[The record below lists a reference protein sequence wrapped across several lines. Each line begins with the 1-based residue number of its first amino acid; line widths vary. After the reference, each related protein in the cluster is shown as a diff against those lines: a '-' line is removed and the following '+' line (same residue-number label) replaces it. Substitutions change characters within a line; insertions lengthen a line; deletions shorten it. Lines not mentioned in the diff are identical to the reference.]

1 MVSEQEE
8 IYQERILDHY
18 EDPYH
23 RGQCDNPTHR
33 HQEKNPL
40 CGDVIQI
47 ELRLDADG
55 LIREVYFDGDG
66 CRISQAAASILAEHM
81 DGKTVD
87 EIRDFTA
94 DDMLELFG
102 PKLSVLRQ
110 KCCLLSWK
118 VLRSVVHSP
127 INGQSSDGPS
137 PDGQT
142 SDSKSPGDEAS
153 DGEGSS

>member
-23 RGQCDNPTHR
+23 RGQCDSPTHR

-47 ELRLDADG
+47 ELQLDADG
-55 LIREVYFDGDG
+55 RIREVYFNGDG
-66 CRISQAAASILAEHM
+66 CRISQAAASILTEHM

-127 INGQSSDGPS
+127 INGQSSDS
-137 PDGQT
+137 ESST
-142 SDSKSPGDEAS
+142 DEAS
-153 DGEGSS
+153 ADEGSQ

>member
-1 MVSEQEE
+1 MVSEQDE

-23 RGQCDNPTHR
+23 RGQCADPTHR
-33 HQEKNPL
+33 HEEKNPL

-47 ELRLDADG
+47 ELQLDNEGRIHD
-55 LIREVYFDGDG
+55 VYFDGEG
-66 CRISQAAASILAEHM
+66 CRISQAAASILIEHI

-87 EIRDFTA
+87 QIKEFSPN
-94 DDMLELFG
+94 DMLELFG

-118 VLRSVVHSP
+118 VLKSAVHSP
-127 INGQSSDGPS
+127 INGEES
-137 PDGQT
+137 
-142 SDSKSPGDEAS
+142 
-153 DGEGSS
+153 